1 MNIADIIA
9 LAKQGYK
16 PSDIKELIA
25 MAEPENPIDPP
36 APDPTPESPEGP
48 AQENPEDAPNASA
61 TVPKESA
68 QPEQANSTEQMK
80 ALEKKIEELQE
91 QNRRQDVSTET
102 PDPQLQVNDMVAG
115 FM

>member
-25 MAEPENPIDPP
+25 MAEPEKPIDPP
-36 APDPTPESPEGP
+36 AQDPTTEPPEGP
-48 AQENPEDAPNASA
+48 AQEKPEDAPNASA
-61 TVPKESA
+61 TVPKEST
-68 QPEQANSTEQMK
+68 QPEQMK

-102 PDPQLQVNDMVAG
+102 PDPQIQVNDMVAG